1 MAREGRTR
9 GGDGEGRNRTG
20 DTTVFSRVLYQLSY
34 LAEETEC
41 SGAPDQPP
49 QSQSRTRPAP
59 EPGLARREA
68 KRVRG
73 RAAKKEGA
81 TWGNHGFPRD

>member
-1 MAREGRTR
+1 
-9 GGDGEGRNRTG
+9 
-20 DTTVFSRVLYQLSY
+20 
-34 LAEETEC
+34 
-41 SGAPDQPP
+41 
-49 QSQSRTRPAP
+49 
-59 EPGLARREA
+59 LARREA